1 MDFGVY
7 KLDFFSMEDDP
18 FYMMLIYK
26 HEVWFYIGSSRF
38 FTRRLFK
45 IKNADD
51 GLISDS
57 DMLKILRANFF
68 EDEIEYKRDF
78 EYFNRHELMFR
89 EIGNVRYL
97 PSDD

>member
-1 MDFGVY
+1 
-7 KLDFFSMEDDP
+7 
-18 FYMMLIYK
+18 
-26 HEVWFYIGSSRF
+26 
-38 FTRRLFK
+38 
-45 IKNADD
+45 
-51 GLISDS
+51 
-57 DMLKILRANFF
+57 MLKILRANFF

>member
-1 MDFGVY
+1 
-7 KLDFFSMEDDP
+7 
-18 FYMMLIYK
+18 
-26 HEVWFYIGSSRF
+26 
-38 FTRRLFK
+38 LFK

-89 EIGNVRYL
+89 KIGNVRYL